1 MGRNLSRFM
10 NRFGD
15 HMGFLKRIGK
25 LATLTILSTVGVLH
39 PVMSM
44 AADVTQIRDIL
55 SAASSYQLKQVTVE
69 GTVQNLQEIPA
80 QVKDI
85 RGMCISY
92 HGYTCTLVDQTG
104 EIEIYNP
111 GVCFDQGG
119 VVGIKDGD
127 HVRINAK
134 VQLLHAGEYGK
145 DRATVRGIVADVVRL
160 NP

>member
-1 MGRNLSRFM
+1 
-10 NRFGD
+10 
-15 HMGFLKRIGK
+15 MGFVKRIGG
-25 LATLTILSTVGVLH
+25 LATLTILSAVGVLH
-39 PVMSM
+39 PVMLM

-80 QVKDI
+80 QVKDVH
-85 RGMCISY
+85 GMCVSY

-111 GVCFDQGG
+111 GVCFDKDGA
-119 VVGIKDGD
+119 VEIKDGD
-127 HVRINAK
+127 RVRVNAK

-145 DRATVRGIVADVVRL
+145 DRASVRGIVANVVRL
-160 NP
+160 TP

>member
-1 MGRNLSRFM
+1 MS
-10 NRFGD
+10 RFGD
-15 HMGFLKRIGK
+15 HTGFLKRAGG
-25 LATLTILSTVGVLH
+25 LATLAILSTVGMLY

-44 AADVTQIRDIL
+44 AADVTHIRDIIN
-55 SAASSYQLKQVTVE
+55 AASSYQLKQVIVE
-69 GTVQNLQEIPA
+69 GTVQNLKAIPA
-80 QVKDI
+80 QVKDVH
-85 RGMCISY
+85 GMCVSY

-119 VVGIKDGD
+119 VVEIKDGD
-127 HVRINAK
+127 HVRVNAK

-145 DRATVRGIVADVVRL
+145 DRENVRGIVADIVRL

>member
-1 MGRNLSRFM
+1 MGQSLSRSM
-10 NRFGD
+10 SRFGD
-15 HMGFLKRIGK
+15 HMEFLKRTGG
-25 LATLTILSTVGVLH
+25 LAALVILSSVGVLH

-44 AADVTQIRDIL
+44 AADVTKIKDIL

-85 RGMCISY
+85 RGMCVSY

-127 HVRINAK
+127 HVRVNAK

-145 DRATVRGIVADVVRL
+145 DRASVRGIVADVVRL